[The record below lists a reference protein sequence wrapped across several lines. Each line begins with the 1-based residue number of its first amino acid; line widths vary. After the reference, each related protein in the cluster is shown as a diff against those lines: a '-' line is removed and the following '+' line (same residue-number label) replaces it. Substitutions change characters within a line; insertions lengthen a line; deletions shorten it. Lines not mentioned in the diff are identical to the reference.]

1 MVTEYNHRDGFWR
14 NISGM
19 QQRRNGH
26 EVCVIKDR
34 IYAVGGVV
42 RDGRLEVLDFSVG
55 GGGEWKYL
63 AAMDQ
68 PRLHPGVAALDDK
81 IIVMG
86 GFHNSEV
93 LRSVEVY
100 HVEQGNPSNYS
111 RCMTE

>member
-1 MVTEYNHRDGFWR
+1 M
-14 NISGM
+14 
-19 QQRRNGH
+19 
-26 EVCVIKDR
+26 
-34 IYAVGGVV
+34 GGVV

-100 HVEQGNPSNYS
+100 HVEQGNSSNYS